1 MVVTPGVL
9 RRNSDPP
16 PSFVRPKKICTFAD
30 VETKCPNPNAGGYL
44 QNLILIYYGKSSMF
58 AGQGSR

>member
-1 MVVTPGVL
+1 MSLTPGFL

-30 VETKCPNPNAGGYL
+30 VEVKCPNPSAGGYL
-44 QNLILIYYGKSSMF
+44 QTFTIYYYGKSNMF
-58 AGQGSR
+58 AG